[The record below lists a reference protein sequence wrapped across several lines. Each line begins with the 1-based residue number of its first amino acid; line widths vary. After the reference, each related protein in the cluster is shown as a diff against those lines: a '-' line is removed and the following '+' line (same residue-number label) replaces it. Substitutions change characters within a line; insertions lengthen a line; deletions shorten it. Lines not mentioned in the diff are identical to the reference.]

1 MSINGNLTDIHYL
14 KSRLKQA
21 GVKPQRTAGQ
31 NFLICTEVVEATVIA
46 LKGGPRRVTE
56 LGAGMGTLT
65 IALLAAGFE
74 VKAIE
79 RDQILAKIISKETPK
94 TKQGSLD
101 LQIGDLRKIDWGWG
115 EDGSDKQLFQ
125 VVGNIPYNLSG
136 LIIRRLVQLEPKP
149 ERALLMVQREL
160 GERMVAQPPQAGLL
174 SLAISLWGDA
184 EIAISVPA
192 DCFWPKPKVESC
204 VVILVPRE
212 KDEIS
217 IEEREKVMALAK
229 PFFTSKRK
237 QMAGVLK
244 QNYRLD
250 SREEAAVALAKAN
263 IRDIQRPQEL
273 SVAQWRALASVL

>member
-149 ERALLMVQREL
+149 ERAVLMVQREV

-237 QMAGVLK
+237 QMAEVLK

-250 SREEAAVALAKAN
+250 SREEAAAVLAKAN

>member
-149 ERALLMVQREL
+149 ERAVLMVQREV

-174 SLAISLWGDA
+174 SLAISVWGDA
-184 EIAISVPA
+184 EIAMSVPA
-192 DCFWPKPKVESC
+192 D
-204 VVILVPRE
+204 
-212 KDEIS
+212 
-217 IEEREKVMALAK
+217 
-229 PFFTSKRK
+229 
-237 QMAGVLK
+237 
-244 QNYRLD
+244 
-250 SREEAAVALAKAN
+250 
-263 IRDIQRPQEL
+263 
-273 SVAQWRALASVL
+273 

>member
-149 ERALLMVQREL
+149 ERAVLMVQREV

-204 VVILVPRE
+204 VVILAPRE

-250 SREEAAVALAKAN
+250 SREEAAAVLAKAN